1 MKMDIVAGNRN
12 DEWYTPVY
20 AIIPLLKYLKPESK
34 ILCPFDT
41 SESNYAKVLRKAGH
55 NVVCTHISEGKD
67 FFKLKKANVD
77 YIISNP
83 PYSKKTE
90 VLEKCFSLDVPFAM
104 LIGAVGIFESKKRFD
119 LFNSNKFEMMY
130 FDKRVC
136 YLQSYDE
143 VVPSGSPPFSSS
155 YVCHNVLP
163 KQIVF
168 ERIDK
173 RKVWL

>member
-1 MKMDIVAGNRN
+1 MKMDIVAGSRN

-41 SESNYAKVLRKAGH
+41 SESNYVKVLRKAGH

-90 VLEKCFSLDVPFAM
+90 VLEKCFSLDVAFAM
-104 LIGAVGIFESKKRFD
+104 LIGAVGIFESKK
-119 LFNSNKFEMMY
+119 K
-130 FDKRVC
+130 
-136 YLQSYDE
+136 
-143 VVPSGSPPFSSS
+143 
-155 YVCHNVLP
+155 
-163 KQIVF
+163 I
-168 ERIDK
+168 
-173 RKVWL
+173 